1 MKKINKEFLM
11 TALIIALPMVIGVI
25 FWNQLSEKIPT
36 HFGIDG
42 QADGYSSKLFT
53 LFAFPALF
61 LLFQIICLA
70 SFEKE
75 SVKVNIPAKMRRFY
89 TWLIPVLS
97 LIIQG
102 SIYANALGFIK
113 SGPTLVTTFLAIVFI
128 VIGNYLPKI
137 QRNATVGIRIPW
149 TLSDDKNWYKT
160 HRMAGKL
167 WVIGGLIIL
176 LESFIQVALPY
187 VMGVVIAIMI
197 VVPIVY
203 SFILSRKNS
212 L

>member
-11 TALIIALPMVIGVI
+11 TALVIALPMVIGAI
-25 FWNQLSEKIPT
+25 FWNQLPEKIPT

-61 LLFQIICLA
+61 LLFQIICLV

-89 TWLIPVLS
+89 TWLIPILS

-187 VMGVVIAIMI
+187 VMGVVIAVMI
-197 VVPIVY
+197 VGPILY

>member
-1 MKKINKEFLM
+1 MWI
-11 TALIIALPMVIGVI
+11 
-25 FWNQLSEKIPT
+25 
-36 HFGIDG
+36 
-42 QADGYSSKLFT
+42 
-53 LFAFPALF
+53 
-61 LLFQIICLA
+61 
-70 SFEKE
+70 
-75 SVKVNIPAKMRRFY
+75 
-89 TWLIPVLS
+89 LS

-137 QRNATVGIRIPW
+137 QRNPTVGIRIPW

-160 HRMAGKL
+160 HRMTGKL

-187 VMGVVIAIMI
+187 VMGVVIAVMI
-197 VVPIVY
+197 VGPIVY

>member
-11 TALIIALPMVIGVI
+11 TALLIALPMVIGAI
-25 FWNQLSEKIPT
+25 FWNQLPEKIPT

>member
-11 TALIIALPMVIGVI
+11 TALVIALPVVIGAI
-25 FWNQLSEKIPT
+25 FWNQLPEKIPT

-53 LFAFPALF
+53 VFTFPVLF
-61 LLFQIICLA
+61 LLFQIICLV

-187 VMGVVIAIMI
+187 VMGVVIAVMI
-197 VVPIVY
+197 VGPIVY
-203 SFILSRKNS
+203 SFLLSRKNS

>member
-25 FWNQLSEKIPT
+25 FWNQLPEKIPT

-113 SGPTLVTTFLAIVFI
+113 GGPTLVTTFLAIVFI

>member
-11 TALIIALPMVIGVI
+11 TALMIALPMVIGVI
-25 FWNQLSEKIPT
+25 FWNQLPEKIPT

-187 VMGVVIAIMI
+187 VVGVVIAVMT

>member
-11 TALIIALPMVIGVI
+11 TALMIALPMVIGAI
-25 FWNQLSEKIPT
+25 FWNQLPEKIPT

-137 QRNATVGIRIPW
+137 QRNPTVGIRIPW

-187 VMGVVIAIMI
+187 VMGVVIAMMI

>member
-11 TALIIALPMVIGVI
+11 TALVIALPMVIGAI
-25 FWNQLSEKIPT
+25 FWNQLPEKIPT

>member
-11 TALIIALPMVIGVI
+11 TALMIALPMVIGVI
-25 FWNQLSEKIPT
+25 FWNQLPEKIPT

-187 VMGVVIAIMI
+187 VMGVVIAVMI
-197 VVPIVY
+197 VGPIVY

>member
-11 TALIIALPMVIGVI
+11 TALVIALPMVIGVI
-25 FWNQLSEKIPT
+25 FWNQLPEKIPT

-187 VMGVVIAIMI
+187 VMGVVIAVMI
-197 VVPIVY
+197 VGPIVY
-203 SFILSRKNS
+203 SFLLSLKNS

>member
-11 TALIIALPMVIGVI
+11 TTLMIALPMVIGVI
-25 FWNQLSEKIPT
+25 FWNQLPEKIPT

-149 TLSDDKNWYKT
+149 TLYDDKNWYKT

-197 VVPIVY
+197 IAPMIY
-203 SFILSRKNS
+203 SFLLSRKA
-212 L
+212 

>member
-1 MKKINKEFLM
+1 MKKINKECLM
-11 TALIIALPMVIGVI
+11 TALLIALPMVIGVI
-25 FWNQLSEKIPT
+25 FWNQLPEKIPT

-160 HRMAGKL
+160 HRMTGKL

-187 VMGVVIAIMI
+187 VMGVVIAVMI
-197 VVPIVY
+197 VGPIVY

>member
-11 TALIIALPMVIGVI
+11 TALMIALPMVIGAI
-25 FWNQLSEKIPT
+25 FWNQLPEKIPT

-89 TWLIPVLS
+89 TWLIPILS

-137 QRNATVGIRIPW
+137 QRNPTVGIRIPW

-160 HRMAGKL
+160 HRMTGKL

-187 VMGVVIAIMI
+187 VMGVVIAVMI
-197 VVPIVY
+197 VVPIMY
-203 SFILSRKNS
+203 SFILSRKK
-212 L
+212 

>member
-1 MKKINKEFLM
+1 MKRINKEFLM
-11 TALIIALPMVIGVI
+11 TALMIALPMVIGVI
-25 FWNQLSEKIPT
+25 FWNQLPEKIPT

-149 TLSDDKNWYKT
+149 TLSDDRNWYKT

-187 VMGVVIAIMI
+187 VMGVVIAVMT

-203 SFILSRKNS
+203 SFILSRKK
-212 L
+212 

>member
-11 TALIIALPMVIGVI
+11 TALMIALPMVIGVI
-25 FWNQLSEKIPT
+25 FWNQLPEKIPT

>member
-11 TALIIALPMVIGVI
+11 TALVIALPMVIGVI
-25 FWNQLSEKIPT
+25 FWNQLPEKIPT

-89 TWLIPVLS
+89 TWLIPILS

-137 QRNATVGIRIPW
+137 QRNPTVGIRIPW

-160 HRMAGKL
+160 HRMTGKL

-187 VMGVVIAIMI
+187 VMGVVIAVMI
-197 VVPIVY
+197 VGPIVY

>member
-25 FWNQLSEKIPT
+25 FWNQLPEKIPT

-113 SGPTLVTTFLAIVFI
+113 GGPTLVTTFLAIVFI

-187 VMGVVIAIMI
+187 VMGVVIAVMI

>member
-11 TALIIALPMVIGVI
+11 TALVIALPMVIGVI
-25 FWNQLSEKIPT
+25 FWNQLPEKIPT

-75 SVKVNIPAKMRRFY
+75 SVKLNIPAKMRRFY
-89 TWLIPVLS
+89 TWLIPILS

-187 VMGVVIAIMI
+187 VMGVVIAVMI
-197 VVPIVY
+197 VGPIVY
-203 SFILSRKNS
+203 SFLLSRKNS

>member
-1 MKKINKEFLM
+1 MKMNKKQLILTSFVIVLP
-11 TALIIALPMVIGVI
+11 ALLGAFFWKALPE
-25 FWNQLSEKIPT
+25 QIPT

-42 QADGYSSKLFT
+42 QADSYSSKLFT
-53 LFAFPALF
+53 LVAFPILF
-61 LLFQIICLA
+61 VLFQIIALA
-70 SFEKE
+70 SLERE
-75 SVKVNIPAKMRRFY
+75 SVKVTVPAKMRRFY

-128 VIGNYLPKI
+128 VIGNYLPKM

-176 LESFIQVALPY
+176 LESFVQVAMPY

-197 VVPIVY
+197 IAPMIY
-203 SFILSRKNS
+203 SFLLSRKA
-212 L
+212 

>member
-11 TALIIALPMVIGVI
+11 TALVIALPMVIGVI
-25 FWNQLSEKIPT
+25 FWNQLPEKIPT

-113 SGPTLVTTFLAIVFI
+113 SGPTLVTIFLAIVFI

-187 VMGVVIAIMI
+187 VMGVVIAVMI
-197 VVPIVY
+197 VGPIVY

>member
-11 TALIIALPMVIGVI
+11 TALMIALPMVIGAI
-25 FWNQLSEKIPT
+25 FWNQLPEKIPT

>member
-11 TALIIALPMVIGVI
+11 TALVIALPMVIGVI
-25 FWNQLSEKIPT
+25 FWNQLPEKIPT

-89 TWLIPVLS
+89 TWLIPILS

-187 VMGVVIAIMI
+187 VMGVVIAVMI
-197 VVPIVY
+197 VGPILY

>member
-11 TALIIALPMVIGVI
+11 TALMIALPMVIGAI
-25 FWNQLSEKIPT
+25 FWNQLPEKIPT

-176 LESFIQVALPY
+176 LESFIQVALSY
-187 VMGVVIAIMI
+187 VMGVVISVMT

-203 SFILSRKNS
+203 SFILSRKK
-212 L
+212 

>member
-11 TALIIALPMVIGVI
+11 TALVIALPMVIGVI
-25 FWNQLSEKIPT
+25 FWNQLPEKIPT

-89 TWLIPVLS
+89 TWLIPILS

-187 VMGVVIAIMI
+187 VMGVVIAVMI
-197 VVPIVY
+197 VGPIVY
-203 SFILSRKNS
+203 SFLLSRKNS

>member
-11 TALIIALPMVIGVI
+11 TALVIALPVVIGAI
-25 FWNQLSEKIPT
+25 FWNQLPEKIPT

>member
-11 TALIIALPMVIGVI
+11 TALLIALPMVIGVI
-25 FWNQLSEKIPT
+25 FWNQLPEKIPT

-102 SIYANALGFIK
+102 SIYATALGFIK

-203 SFILSRKNS
+203 SFILSRKK
-212 L
+212 

>member
-11 TALIIALPMVIGVI
+11 TALVIALPMVIGVI
-25 FWNQLSEKIPT
+25 FWNQLPEKIPT

-128 VIGNYLPKI
+128 VIGNYLPKM

-187 VMGVVIAIMI
+187 VMGVVIAVMI
-197 VVPIVY
+197 VGPIMY

>member
-11 TALIIALPMVIGVI
+11 TALIIALPMVIGAI
-25 FWNQLSEKIPT
+25 FWNQLPEKIPT

-167 WVIGGLIIL
+167 WVLGGLLIL
-176 LESFIQVALPY
+176 LESFVQVAMPY

-197 VVPIVY
+197 IAPMIY
-203 SFILSRKNS
+203 SFLLSRKA
-212 L
+212 

>member
-11 TALIIALPMVIGVI
+11 TALVIALPVVIGAI
-25 FWNQLSEKIPT
+25 FWNQLPEKIPT

-75 SVKVNIPAKMRRFY
+75 FVKVNIPAKMRRFY

-187 VMGVVIAIMI
+187 MVGVVIAVMI
-197 VVPIVY
+197 VGPIVY

>member
-11 TALIIALPMVIGVI
+11 TALVIALPMVIGVI
-25 FWNQLSEKIPT
+25 FWNQLPEKIPT

-187 VMGVVIAIMI
+187 VMGVVIAVMI
-197 VVPIVY
+197 VGPIVY
-203 SFILSRKNS
+203 SFLLSRKNS

>member
-11 TALIIALPMVIGVI
+11 TALMIALPMVIGAI
-25 FWNQLSEKIPT
+25 FWNQLPEKIPT

-113 SGPTLVTTFLAIVFI
+113 CGPILVTTFLAIVFI

-137 QRNATVGIRIPW
+137 QGNATVGIRIPW

-160 HRMAGKL
+160 HRMAGKF

-187 VMGVVIAIMI
+187 VTGVVIAIMI

>member
-11 TALIIALPMVIGVI
+11 TALVIALPMVIGVI
-25 FWNQLSEKIPT
+25 FWNQLPEKIPT

-89 TWLIPVLS
+89 TWLIPILS

-137 QRNATVGIRIPW
+137 QRNPTVGIRIPW

-187 VMGVVIAIMI
+187 VMGVVIAVMI
-197 VVPIVY
+197 VVPIMY
-203 SFILSRKNS
+203 SFILSRKK
-212 L
+212 

>member
-11 TALIIALPMVIGVI
+11 TVLVIALPMVIGVI
-25 FWNQLSEKIPT
+25 FWNQLPEKIPT

-113 SGPTLVTTFLAIVFI
+113 CGPTLVTTFLAIVFI

-187 VMGVVIAIMI
+187 VMGVVIAVMI
-197 VVPIVY
+197 VGPIVY

>member
-11 TALIIALPMVIGVI
+11 TALVIALPMVIGVI
-25 FWNQLSEKIPT
+25 FWNQLPEKIPT

-89 TWLIPVLS
+89 TWLIPILS

-137 QRNATVGIRIPW
+137 QRNSTVGIRIPW

-160 HRMAGKL
+160 HRMTGKL

-187 VMGVVIAIMI
+187 VMGVVIAVMI
-197 VVPIVY
+197 VGPIVY

>member
-11 TALIIALPMVIGVI
+11 TALVIALPMVIGVI
-25 FWNQLSEKIPT
+25 FWNQLPEKIPT

-113 SGPTLVTTFLAIVFI
+113 SGPTLVTIFLAIVFI

-187 VMGVVIAIMI
+187 VVGGVIAVMI
-197 VVPIVY
+197 VGPILY

>member
-11 TALIIALPMVIGVI
+11 TALVIALPMVIGAI
-25 FWNQLSEKIPT
+25 FWNQLPEKIPT

-187 VMGVVIAIMI
+187 VVGGVIAVMI
-197 VVPIVY
+197 VGPILY

>member
-11 TALIIALPMVIGVI
+11 TALMIALPMVIGAI
-25 FWNQLSEKIPT
+25 FWNQLPEKIPT

-102 SIYANALGFIK
+102 SIYANALGFLK

-149 TLSDDKNWYKT
+149 TLYDDKNWYKT

>member
-1 MKKINKEFLM
+1 MKKTNKEFLM
-11 TALIIALPMVIGVI
+11 TALVIALPMVIGAI
-25 FWNQLSEKIPT
+25 FWNQLPEKIPT

-187 VMGVVIAIMI
+187 VMGVVIAVMTA
-197 VVPIVY
+197 VPIVY
-203 SFILSRKNS
+203 SFILSRKK
-212 L
+212 